1 MKYFGRCC
9 GLYLLIGVLSCAT
22 TRTFTVEEPQE
33 GKSLVIGAVL
43 VENDG
48 IEDMYEAK
56 IKNIAIILVGKS
68 FEKESIQAYRLMTD
82 EEGYFA
88 LPNVP
93 PGAYVVKGIEVDLG
107 YVTRLLI
114 TSRWE
119 GNVQIYYPTDVF
131 VDQTVRLWPP
141 GSQEKIINMNIRYFR
156 IDASY
161 RVYDDVFKLIDNAT
175 VSIPELKHT
184 IPNPM
189 VYYQQKYPGWGW
201 FK

>member
-1 MKYFGRCC
+1 
-9 GLYLLIGVLSCAT
+9 
-22 TRTFTVEEPQE
+22 
-33 GKSLVIGAVL
+33 
-43 VENDG
+43 
-48 IEDMYEAK
+48 
-56 IKNIAIILVGKS
+56 
-68 FEKESIQAYRLMTD
+68 
-82 EEGYFA
+82 
-88 LPNVP
+88 
-93 PGAYVVKGIEVDLG
+93 VDLG

-189 VYYQQKYPGWGW
+189 VYYQQKYPDWEW